1 MFNGTTKNGYSTNE
15 SAIKLTALVQS
26 TPSCKR
32 STFKIPKLVH
42 RSVHQHGFING
53 LIAISAFDVDNLRI
67 GEANGRFFSLIIS
80 DGSKN
85 FTFRTSFDTKTA
97 EFQLDVP
104 LRALMHTGKYVVWV
118 SNAFGYRIRPGLGER
133 NLPTEDH
140 PATFFVFEPEK
151 EPEEGPHS
159 DLNVVIGG
167 LTGLVFMLLFCYL
180 LFMFRRFRQNGGE
193 ISKLVVSVLSVEV
206 LGVLSLLFES
216 WDLFTDSYML
226 FVKVISAESPCAEK
240 IADLVIPWLCCY
252 VLASLASLVSWFIKV
267 RALIRACRLRREE
280 VEFDSHG
287 NAESVASNLLK
298 HRKNR
303 ERTSRAI
310 NSIYVGLALGMMENL
325 PLGMLQINHLF
336 PAVCSSRRNES
347 ALVGHNLV
355 SVWD

>member
-32 STFKIPKLVH
+32 STFKIPKLVD

-67 GEANGRFFSLIIS
+67 AEANGRFFSLIIS

-140 PATFFVFEPEK
+140 PATFFVFEPE
-151 EPEEGPHS
+151 EGPGS
-159 DLNVVIGG
+159 DLNVVLGG
-167 LTGLVFMLLFCYL
+167 LIGLVCMLLFCYL
-180 LFMFRRFRQNGGE
+180 LFMFRRFRQNGGK
-193 ISKLVVSVLSVEV
+193 ISKLVVSVLSVEG

-216 WDLFTDSYML
+216 WDLFTDSYVL
-226 FVKVISAESPCAEK
+226 FVKVLKSSGPCAER
-240 IADLVIPWLCCY
+240 ITDLVMPWISCY
-252 VLASLASLVSWFIKV
+252 AVASLASLVSWLIKV